1 MKKNYFVV
9 LVMVIV
15 MICSSMSFATVFDN
29 TNQAEVVMP
38 TTEPAEHTSNGI
50 ISSQFNYD
58 EKFTHMFINGCYL
71 ECPRNMKSAN
81 GTISIRKCTV
91 TEPNI
96 AQDYKARF
104 YFDFIGPNSIYEY
117 FYIRAYDA
125 NGVKIDEHQYR
136 TDYDQDYNPKKQK
149 YTYRSLLADAVY
161 FVPFEAV
168 RVVVEND
175 FQQ

>member
-1 MKKNYFVV
+1 MKKNYFLV
-9 LVMVIV
+9 LVMVIAV
-15 MICSSMSFATVFDN
+15 MFSSMSFATAFDAA
-29 TNQAEVVMP
+29 NQAEVVMP
-38 TTEPAEHTSNGI
+38 TTEPKEHTSSGV

-58 EKFTHMFINGCYL
+58 EKFTHTFINGCYL

-81 GTISIRKCTV
+81 GTISIKNCSV
-91 TEPNI
+91 VEPNV
-96 AQDYKARF
+96 AQNSKGRF
-104 YFDFIGPNSIYEY
+104 HFEYIGPNSIYEY

-149 YTYRSLLADAVY
+149 YTYRSLLEDAVY